1 MIQISQS
8 LKDDT
13 IQFYVRENEMVA
25 VNNIRFFMMYTPQR
39 SVLGP
44 LLFLLYNI
52 NDIKTTCLVSNL
64 ENTYYNTNISE
75 IKEEVDVLELIYS
88 WICFLLIELGNPW
101 KTCWIAINQ
110 ISIIKSNMK
119 INWKINKKTLVE
131 TFNT

>member
-1 MIQISQS
+1 
-8 LKDDT
+8 
-13 IQFYVRENEMVA
+13 MVA

-88 WICFLLIELGNPW
+88 
-101 KTCWIAINQ
+101 
-110 ISIIKSNMK
+110 
-119 INWKINKKTLVE
+119 
-131 TFNT
+131 